1 VHVRP
6 QAMAAATVAV
16 THSVLQSKEAGS
28 RQHLNGHHPP
38 PTDAMAVQHQL
49 ALLQQAYSLPP
60 NAALPGYMT
69 VPYSMQEVQL
79 RMQSS
84 FVHPG
89 AAVMNSVGA
98 PLVKPVVATAPS
110 QITVGKMESDMNL
123 NSVHMM
129 SGVHLQAPLAHSLPL
144 AAVAPSD
151 LNNAVLQGAPLPAA
165 GSWVVPAVPVMGS
178 CIINPFQPGI
188 MATSWVK

>member
-1 VHVRP
+1 
-6 QAMAAATVAV
+6 MAAAKVAV
-16 THSVLQSKEAGS
+16 THSVLQSKEGGS
-28 RQHLNGHHPP
+28 RQHANGHHPS
-38 PTDAMAVQHQL
+38 DAMAVQHQL
-49 ALLQQAYSLPP
+49 ALLQQAYGLPP

-98 PLVKPVVATAPS
+98 PLVKPVVAAAPS
-110 QITVGKMESDMNL
+110 HVTVGKVESDVNL

-129 SGVHLQAPLAHSLPL
+129 SGVHFPAPLAHSLPM

-151 LNNAVLQGAPLPAA
+151 LNDAVLQGAPLPTA

-178 CIINPFQPGI
+178 CVINPFHPGI